1 MKHGRKSQMLA
12 LLIILL
18 ALSSLMITSGAAQSL
33 EGMWTAEQFKTS
45 EYSFQAVQL
54 FPEGCTISLGKDG
67 HCDIVMGDYKEQAK
81 WEMKDDT
88 LLFSGSYVFHTA
100 ALVGEELA
108 VPFGGV
114 MVYFSREAADEAQ
127 VQGTGPADSPVP
139 TESAGPAGS
148 PVPTEGAGAAG
159 TTAEAGADTLR
170 REEIVLP
177 TGWTMDMAVSAE
189 DIQQVTGQS
198 GYAFFPEA
206 SSNAQSGKPAC
217 GFVKDN
223 NPRLKLTF
231 SAFLKDGA
239 DKLAFFLEF
248 ASEKKQLPNALWDSG
263 YELAFSNGSK
273 AVVVLKGSACFRI
286 DWWPDGHPDDNTL
299 GERLAVLLMN
309 RVYGLD
315 GG

>member
-1 MKHGRKSQMLA
+1 MPSAAVMVIVSSALKTM
-12 LLIILL
+12 LLIPPWP
-18 ALSSLMITSGAAQSL
+18 SSHS
-33 EGMWTAEQFKTS
+33 
-45 EYSFQAVQL
+45 
-54 FPEGCTISLGKDG
+54 IS
-67 HCDIVMGDYKEQAK
+67 
-81 WEMKDDT
+81 
-88 LLFSGSYVFHTA
+88 
-100 ALVGEELA
+100 
-108 VPFGGV
+108 
-114 MVYFSREAADEAQ
+114 
-127 VQGTGPADSPVP
+127 
-139 TESAGPAGS
+139 
-148 PVPTEGAGAAG
+148 
-159 TTAEAGADTLR
+159 
-170 REEIVLP
+170 
-177 TGWTMDMAVSAE
+177 
-189 DIQQVTGQS
+189 
-198 GYAFFPEA
+198 
-206 SSNAQSGKPAC
+206 